1 MKTCT
6 EGKRRSFHCLS
17 SLSFT
22 TGKKNIAV
30 NLAKM
35 GMTAEQ
41 IAKAVEEE
49 TAVVEKWLTDTDR

>member
-6 EGKRRSFHCLS
+6 EGKRRSFHCLR